1 MRVLTSVGL
10 LLALALA
17 GCAVK
22 GTASRPAAAPLRA
35 GDLAAPTRTATTNQ
49 TLIVTPESAPTGK
62 VELVNTTGRFV
73 TLRFPLGR
81 LPAVEQ
87 RLGIYRRG
95 IKVGEAKVT
104 GPQREDRIVAD
115 LVAGEAEVGDEAR
128 SP

>member
-1 MRVLTSVGL
+1 MRVLPSVGL
-10 LLALALA
+10 LFALVLA
-17 GCAVK
+17 GCAGK
-22 GTASRPAAAPLRA
+22 GVAGHPAAAPVGA
-35 GDLAAPTRTATTNQ
+35 GGLAAPTRAATTNQ

-62 VELVNTTGRFV
+62 VVLVNTTGRFV

-81 LPAVEQ
+81 LPRVEQ
-87 RLGIYRRG
+87 HWGIYRRG
-95 IKVGEAKVT
+95 IKVGEVKVT